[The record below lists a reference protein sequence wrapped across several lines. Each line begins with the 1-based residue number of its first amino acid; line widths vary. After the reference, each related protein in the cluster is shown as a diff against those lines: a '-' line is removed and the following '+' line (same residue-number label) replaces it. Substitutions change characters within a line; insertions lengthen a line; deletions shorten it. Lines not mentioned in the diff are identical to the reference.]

1 MSSFPAHE
9 PDVRAMLA
17 AIGVKDLAE
26 LWAAVP
32 EALRLKRPLEL
43 PAPLSEVELEREL
56 LSRAEANADLKH
68 RLCFLGAGTYTHHIP
83 ALVPALLSRGEFLTA
98 YTPYQPE
105 ISQGTLQ
112 AMFEYQTLIAE
123 LTGLEVSNASMYDGA
138 EAAAEAVLMAA
149 RLRPKN
155 GAGPVLISAGLNPAY
170 RRTVETYLSHSG
182 RELKTLPLASD
193 GTTDLDRLRAE
204 ISGALCV
211 LIQSPNF
218 FGCVEDWTQV
228 AAAVKGSGAVW
239 IAAVAEALS
248 LALLQPP
255 GHFGADLV
263 CGSGQS
269 FGIPASFGGPHL
281 GFLAGREADVRRM
294 PGRLVGETADHE
306 GRRGYV
312 LTLSTREQHIRRE
325 KATSNICT
333 NHGLM
338 ALAATIYLARL
349 GGRGLF
355 ELARKNHELLE
366 TLQRK
371 LGSLGLKPRFRAPC
385 FNEFTLEL
393 ETDAAAVA
401 EKLARQGL
409 LAGLP
414 LGRHFPEFKSCLLLA
429 TTEIL
434 NEADLD
440 RLVSAFAE
448 IRK

>member
-1 MSSFPAHE
+1 MSSFPARA
-9 PDVRAMLA
+9 PDVQAMLA
-17 AIGVKDLAE
+17 AIGVKDLSE

-32 EALRLKRPLEL
+32 EAVRLKRPLEL

-56 LSRAEANADLKH
+56 LRLAETNRDLKH
-68 RLCFLGAGTYTHHIP
+68 NLCFLGAGTYAHHVP
-83 ALVPALLSRGEFLTA
+83 ALIPALLSRGEFLTA
-98 YTPYQPE
+98 YTPYQAE
-105 ISQGTLQ
+105 VSQGTLQ

-123 LTGLEVSNASMYDGA
+123 LTGMEVSNASMYDGA
-138 EAAAEAVLMAA
+138 EAAAEAVLMAG

-155 GAGPVLISAGLNPAY
+155 GAGPILISAGLNPAY
-170 RRTVETYLSHSG
+170 RRTIATYLAHSG
-182 RELKTLPLASD
+182 RELKTIPLAAD
-193 GTTDLDRLRAE
+193 GTIDLARLRAE
-204 ISGALCV
+204 LAGALCV
-211 LIQSPNF
+211 VVQSPNF
-218 FGCVEDWTQV
+218 FGCVEDGEAV
-228 AAAVKGSGAVW
+228 AAALKNSGAVW
-239 IAAVAEALS
+239 IAVVTEALS
-248 LALLQPP
+248 LALLKPP
-255 GHFGADLV
+255 GHFGADIV
-263 CGSGQS
+263 AGEGQS

-294 PGRLVGETADHE
+294 PGRLVGETVDHE

-355 ELARKNHELLE
+355 ELARQNHELME

-371 LGSLGLKPRFRAPC
+371 LGALGLRPRFSAPG

-393 ETDAAAVA
+393 DTDAAAAA
-401 EKLARQGL
+401 EKIARQGI

-414 LGRHFPEFKSCLLLA
+414 LGRWFPEFKSCLLLA
-429 TTEIL
+429 VTETL
-434 NEADLD
+434 SEPDLD
-440 RLVSAFAE
+440 RLVGAFRE
-448 IRK
+448 LKK